1 MIPFGAILLSTVIES
16 QRRRDTEEWERI
28 RRMNEE
34 REQNDEDEDQGLSGL
49 RRGSRNDY

>member
-16 QRRRDTEEWERI
+16 QRRRDIEEWERI

-34 REQNDEDEDQGLSGL
+34 REQNDEDEDLSKL
-49 RRGSRNDY
+49 MRGRVNQD